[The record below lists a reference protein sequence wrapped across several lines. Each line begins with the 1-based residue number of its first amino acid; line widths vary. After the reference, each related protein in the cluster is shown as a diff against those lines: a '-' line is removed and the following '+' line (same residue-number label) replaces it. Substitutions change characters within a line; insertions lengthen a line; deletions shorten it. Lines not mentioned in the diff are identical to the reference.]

1 MPLASRRSRH
11 PLASKLVP
19 SFLVVSFAV
28 RLSSVSG
35 GLIGR
40 GGGGW
45 NFHSKGGGG
54 VHSRLEGRSPTVKKV
69 SATALLLIGGRER
82 EPCTVATFCPCSGV
96 ICPLFLAACLL
107 TAGMDAEP
115 CEPHEAAVV
124 CKLHML
130 LLCCSD
136 DHVLALT
143 VG

>member
-82 EPCTVATFCPCSGV
+82 GSHARLQPS
-96 ICPLFLAACLL
+96 
-107 TAGMDAEP
+107 
-115 CEPHEAAVV
+115 
-124 CKLHML
+124 
-130 LLCCSD
+130 
-136 DHVLALT
+136 VLAL
-143 VG
+143 VSSAHCFWLLVF